1 MYVNWKGVPQG
12 EYMCSYFA
20 TGIQRGVAI
29 EQSPIFQKLDDGPKN
44 INPFKNKK

>member
-12 EYMCSYFA
+12 EYMYSYFA
-20 TGIQRGVAI
+20 TGIQRGAAI